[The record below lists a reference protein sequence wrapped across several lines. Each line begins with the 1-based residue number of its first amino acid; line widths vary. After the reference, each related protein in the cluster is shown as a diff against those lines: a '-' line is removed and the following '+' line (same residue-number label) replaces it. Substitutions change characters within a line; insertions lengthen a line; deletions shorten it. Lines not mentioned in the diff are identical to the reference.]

1 MQTMFPGIVNSPV
14 TQLSN
19 DITNSQTTISITDPS
34 KLPSAPNEAT
44 IGTGEDTETIT
55 YTDISGNDLTGCVR
69 GFEGIAKGWSSGT
82 SIGRNFT
89 NYDYSSLVSNIDE
102 NNDNYINH
110 INSEYHSIS
119 MSRQAVI
126 NGNFE
131 LWLNG
136 IVFINPLSS
145 SILAE
150 KWELSINADG
160 GLLPTIE
167 HSQSILS
174 SGSLPGSVYSYR
186 VDVDGSG
193 TSFGSNSYYY
203 VRQKIINGVRCLCG
217 LDKKVTVSFWAKSNI
232 ANKRIGIYLQQLY
245 GTLGSPSAIETLNGT
260 NFTLTSTLTK
270 YTFTFTTNT
279 LSGKTFGTNND
290 DNLIIGFMYQWGSS
304 IQTRCNSTTS
314 EDFVGA
320 GYIDISQV
328 QVCAGDVDLLFMPRS
343 YNEELNLN
351 QDYSVLTSKIN
362 DLTELQTDVYF
373 SKNINTDITLRKWRF
388 ALARLLAGEE
398 AIYNLNFIGD
408 SITEGKVAGN
418 SLNTII
424 ANSFIGII
432 RNVLKNR
439 YGDVGIG
446 ISPVYQLDSLYPAW
460 SFTGDWTTDTANLG
474 IAKTH
479 KYTFTQNDT
488 ATFSFNG
495 TGLRILAVTGAAGST
510 FSATVDGGTP
520 VDFNSY
526 NATTVGC
533 AEFAIDGLS
542 DGDHTVVIKNT
553 DSNTAH
559 KVRLIGAYPIKGN
572 KGIRVNM
579 MGKVAAIIGNY
590 VGSALA
596 DVAVFNILP
605 PTLTIISLI
614 ANDYSQNID
623 PATYKTNLETLVD
636 KALTIGDV
644 LITTIGISTQS
655 GTYLQSEYVT
665 ACQEVATAKSCSYLD
680 IYSLYGSS
688 AIATSLGYYY
698 DSVHPNV
705 YGHRDIASIVLD
717 KIL

>member
-1 MQTMFPGIVNSPV
+1 MNNIIV
-14 TQLSN
+14 
-19 DITNSQTTISITDPS
+19 
-34 KLPSAPNEAT
+34 
-44 IGTGEDTETIT
+44 
-55 YTDISGNDLTGCVR
+55 
-69 GFEGIAKGWSSGT
+69 
-82 SIGRNFT
+82 
-89 NYDYSSLVSNIDE
+89 
-102 NNDNYINH
+102 
-110 INSEYHSIS
+110 
-119 MSRQAVI
+119 
-126 NGNFE
+126 
-131 LWLNG
+131 
-136 IVFINPLSS
+136 
-145 SILAE
+145 
-150 KWELSINADG
+150 
-160 GLLPTIE
+160 
-167 HSQSILS
+167 
-174 SGSLPGSVYSYR
+174 
-186 VDVDGSG
+186 
-193 TSFGSNSYYY
+193 
-203 VRQKIINGVRCLCG
+203 
-217 LDKKVTVSFWAKSNI
+217 
-232 ANKRIGIYLQQLY
+232 
-245 GTLGSPSAIETLNGT
+245 
-260 NFTLTSTLTK
+260 
-270 YTFTFTTNT
+270 
-279 LSGKTFGTNND
+279 
-290 DNLIIGFMYQWGSS
+290 
-304 IQTRCNSTTS
+304 
-314 EDFVGA
+314 
-320 GYIDISQV
+320 
-328 QVCAGDVDLLFMPRS
+328 
-343 YNEELNLN
+343 
-351 QDYSVLTSKIN
+351 
-362 DLTELQTDVYF
+362 
-373 SKNINTDITLRKWRF
+373 
-388 ALARLLAGEE
+388 
-398 AIYNLNFIGD
+398 
-408 SITEGKVAGN
+408 
-418 SLNTII
+418 
-424 ANSFIGII
+424 NSFIGVI

-460 SFTGDWTTDTANLG
+460 SFSGDWTTDTLNLG

-488 ATFSFNG
+488 TTFSFNG

-510 FSATVDGGTP
+510 FSATVDDGTP

-590 VGSALA
+590 VGSGLA